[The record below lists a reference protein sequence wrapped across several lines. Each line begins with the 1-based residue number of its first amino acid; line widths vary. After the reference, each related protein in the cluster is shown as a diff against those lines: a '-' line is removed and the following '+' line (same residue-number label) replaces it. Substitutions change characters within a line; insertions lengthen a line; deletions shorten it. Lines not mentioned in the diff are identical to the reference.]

1 MPELYEIRNG
11 YVADIWEQ
19 TEGDLFRSSRD
30 KHSLASYSLLK
41 RMKNSGFVFGGAP
54 AASQGSGQQ
63 SPVPAPRFSSLK
75 EAAKHLFSI
84 EPYGEDQFL
93 IRNVPIYKTHG
104 DTRGNKH
111 VSDRKF
117 LDRMVKNFYATLE
130 ATKNLFGDSSYAW
143 LPKFHIGHT
152 PNNPDLPERPNAG
165 FWKELFRVEDFLF
178 GDLVVDKNGM
188 ESLLSGNYPDRSAEV
203 DIKRGRLL
211 SVAALGFRTPHFALP
226 QMRPDVLRKKYKE
239 LIQKHAFS
247 DSIRHFITLG
257 EELPMAKTKTKSR
270 QRETLSPSVVARFFM
285 SLQCNEELNE
295 KYEALKDELI
305 QKHMEKNGGTAPNMA
320 DLQQIIMQVIQQMMS
335 QQMNQ
340 APPAGAGPGGM
351 MFNSSDALDF
361 ESSVHHGASDQDLNE
376 EGTDVAGEGD
386 PAGLRKVKRSDDTDV
401 DDMGYPTETEDDVE
415 GDNDIVT
422 TDGKVKSRNDLELDT
437 DEVVKNAL
445 KDIPGDFRKQI
456 EPVIKKVTAPLKQ
469 LGQIINRQHHAI
481 KSLQAQA
488 EKSKFEKREAVY
500 RSRLMSMFQAG
511 NAAVN
516 SKERLE
522 KHLKFALK
530 LEEKEANE
538 YLANLEEIPPLSG
551 SKIVRHSREAIKNPA
566 SMSQEEI
573 MRHRYET
580 ELDRETRKHVPFDVW
595 KATELLDT
603 LYSGEE

>member
-19 TEGDLFRSSRD
+19 MEGDLFRSSRD
-30 KHSLASYSLLK
+30 KHSLASSSLLK
-41 RMKNSGFVFGGAP
+41 RMRNSGFVFGGAP
-54 AASQGSGQQ
+54 VASQGSGQQ
-63 SPVPAPRFSSLK
+63 SPMPTPRFSSLK
-75 EAAKHLFSI
+75 EAARHLFRI

-130 ATKNLFGDSSYAW
+130 ATKNLFGDSSYGW

-165 FWKELFRVEDFLF
+165 FWKELHRVEDFLF
-178 GDLVVDKNGM
+178 GDLVVDKSGM

-226 QMRPDVLRKKYKE
+226 QMRPDVLRKRYNE
-239 LIQKHAFS
+239 LTQKHAFG
-247 DSIRHFITLG
+247 DSIKHFITLG
-257 EELPMAKTKTKSR
+257 EELPMAKMKTKNR
-270 QRETLSPSVVARFFM
+270 RRETLSPTVVARFFM
-285 SLQCNEELNE
+285 SLQCDEDLNE
-295 KYEALKDELI
+295 KYEALKDEMI
-305 QKHMEKNGGTAPNMA
+305 QKHMGENGGSAPNMQA
-320 DLQQIIMQVIQQMMS
+320 LQQIIMQVIQQMM
-335 QQMNQ
+335 QGQMND

-361 ESSVHHGASDQDLNE
+361 ESSVHHEVSDQDLNE
-376 EGTDVAGEGD
+376 EGTDVAGAGD
-386 PAGLRKVKRSDDTDV
+386 PAGLRKGKREEDTDV
-401 DDMGYPTETEDDVE
+401 DDTGYPTETEEGEE
-415 GDNDIVT
+415 GDDDIVT
-422 TDGKVKSRNDLELDT
+422 TDGKVKSRHDLELDT
-437 DEVVKNAL
+437 EDVVKNAL

-456 EPVIKKVTAPLKQ
+456 KPVIEKMTVPLKQ

-481 KSLQAQA
+481 ERLQAQA

-500 RSRLMSMFQAG
+500 RSRLMGMFQAG

-516 SKERLE
+516 SKDRLE

-538 YLANLEEIPPLSG
+538 YLANLEETASLTSG
-551 SKIVRHSREAIKNPA
+551 KPVRHAREAIQNPN
-566 SMSQEEI
+566 SMNQEDV

-595 KATELLDT
+595 KVTEFLDST
-603 LYSGEE
+603 GEE